1 MSKLLESVKNSASFI
16 LVWVITFVAL
26 YVLAKLIENKLSHN
40 EKKAVGIKR
49 LSLIAMFSA
58 LAGVLMSIEFPLFF
72 APSFYKFDFS
82 ELPVLM
88 ISFYFL
94 KKIFSK
100 RLYNSIVNIET
111 TVPFNKLNGTTANS
125 TKVFTEVIAGFT
137 LVPICTITSSGKPN
151 NLEKV
156 GIR

>member
-40 EKKAVGIKR
+40 EKKSVGIKR

-72 APSFYKFDFS
+72 AP
-82 ELPVLM
+82 
-88 ISFYFL
+88 
-94 KKIFSK
+94 
-100 RLYNSIVNIET
+100 
-111 TVPFNKLNGTTANS
+111 
-125 TKVFTEVIAGFT
+125 
-137 LVPICTITSSGKPN
+137 
-151 NLEKV
+151 
-156 GIR
+156 